1 MKEGEIDDQP
11 RLLPCHARARHHH
24 DNQVNLRRR
33 RRFRAACFE
42 VRNLF
47 CILIFNFYLSNHDH
61 ESYLID
67 ELYATYFFH
76 PLILFIRQR
85 NNMKIPTLPI
95 QLVAA
100 RVARGVHRVVHVGPG
115 TDAVDT
121 PGRAISRQESRFDST
136 SKTNK
141 PYLMTIQDLSLKH

>member
-1 MKEGEIDDQP
+1 MQ
-11 RLLPCHARARHHH
+11 L
-24 DNQVNLRRR
+24 
-33 RRFRAACFE
+33 
-42 VRNLF
+42 
-47 CILIFNFYLSNHDH
+47 
-61 ESYLID
+61 
-67 ELYATYFFH
+67 TYFFH

-136 SKTNK
+136 SKTNIS
-141 PYLMTIQDLSLKH
+141 YWMTIQDLTQEMELLCMLFQSCLSNFISGVQSCLANHYHCSSQNEM